1 MRITPTHYLA
11 DFGNNPLAS
20 CIKGEATLKGIRSL
34 LTPYAVA
41 LLTVGSALLLTLL
54 LQPLLKPTIFLLFFA
69 AVAVSAWDS
78 GMKAGLLATALSTLA
93 VSYFFL
99 EPVFSLFIT
108 SIDSVMRLGLFV
120 LVTTI
125 ISLLNSELRT
135 AKQHLQ
141 MSLQKLQVSE
151 AKFRKLVD
159 SNIIGVIV
167 AKMDGAIAEAN
178 DAFLR
183 MVGYSQEDLL
193 AGLRWRD
200 MIAPEYIEA
209 TNSAMPTAG
218 YAYAELKTK
227 GVCQPFENEYIRK
240 DDSRVPI
247 LLGSAL
253 LENNSNDIIFFVLD
267 LSERKQ
273 VELALCKSE
282 ERYRTFLEQS
292 SEGIWCMEL
301 EVPISLECSQE
312 EQIQHFYQYGYLA
325 ECNNAMAQ
333 MYGYSHSK
341 EIIGARLGDF
351 VVPSDPHNISYL
363 RNFISSNYRLI
374 DAESHEIDKQ
384 GNSKYFLN
392 NLVGIVENG
401 LLVRAWGTQR
411 DITESKRAE
420 AALRERE
427 DQLRLITNA
436 VPVQISYVDGEQRYR
451 FNNKGYENW
460 FGLPASEIYGKHI
473 REIVGESVY
482 QSILPYIETVLSGE
496 QVTYETQVPDK
507 DGTNHYVN
515 VTYVPQFSQQGKV
528 EGFVALIT
536 DITLHKLAEAALKQ
550 SEKRLKTLTEKVR
563 VIPWELNATTG
574 NFTYVGPQTVDILGY
589 PLSDWYTD
597 NFWAKHMHP
606 EDQEWAIQYCQE
618 SSLSLDNYEFEYR
631 MLAAD
636 GKVVWLYDIVN
647 VVRDENGPQLLHGFM
662 IDITAR
668 KQAEQERE
676 QLLEREQTAR
686 AQAEAANRMKDEF
699 LATLSHELRTPLNAI
714 LGWTQLLRSRKFD
727 QTTTGRALE
736 TIERNTRSL
745 AQLIEDVLDVS
756 RIIKGTLH
764 LNIDRIKLVALVEA
778 AIDTV
783 YPAAQ
788 AKEISINCKFDPELG
803 VVIGDANRLQQIVW
817 NLLSN
822 AVKFTPKG
830 GRVDVQL
837 ERIES
842 HVQIR
847 VSDTGIGIAAEF
859 LSHVFER
866 FRQEDSSITRSHGGL
881 GLGLAIVRHL
891 VELHGGTVSAES
903 PGIGQGATFI
913 VNLPMKAVYVE
924 TNTAEQLSSV
934 VDNQEANNY
943 LPKLDGLR
951 VLIVD
956 DEADARHLLT
966 MILGQYGAQV
976 MAASSASDALLAL
989 QEYRPHILVSDIGM
1003 PQEDGYTLI
1012 RQVRALPTDQGG
1024 RIPAVA
1030 LTAYA
1035 RAEDRTQA
1043 LLAGF
1048 QLHVPKP
1055 VNPGELAAVVA
1066 NLTGRT

>member
-1 MRITPTHYLA
+1 M
-11 DFGNNPLAS
+11 
-20 CIKGEATLKGIRSL
+20 KGTRSL
-34 LTPYAVA
+34 LAPYAVT
-41 LLTVGSALLLTLL
+41 LLAVGSALQLTLL
-54 LQPLLKPTIFLLFFA
+54 LQPLLKPTIFLLFFP
-69 AVAVSAWDS
+69 AVAVSAWYG
-78 GMKAGLLATALSTLA
+78 GMKAGLLGTALSTL
-93 VSYFFL
+93 VVTFFFL
-99 EPVFSLFIT
+99 EPVFSLFVKNLE
-108 SIDSVMRLGLFV
+108 SIVRLGLFM
-120 LVTTI
+120 LVTI
-125 ISLLNSELRT
+125 LISLLTSELRT

-141 MSLQKLQVSE
+141 ISLQKLQVSE
-151 AKFRKLVD
+151 AKFRRLVD

-167 AKMDGAIAEAN
+167 ANMDGAIAEAN
-178 DAFLR
+178 DAFLA

-200 MIAPEYIEA
+200 MIPPEYIEA
-209 TNSAMPTAG
+209 SNSAI
-218 YAYAELKTK
+218 AELKTK

-240 DDSRVPI
+240 DASRVPI
-247 LLGSAL
+247 LLGCAL
-253 LENNSNDIIFFVLD
+253 LENNPEEVICFVVN

-273 VELALCKSE
+273 VE
-282 ERYRTFLEQS
+282 
-292 SEGIWCMEL
+292 
-301 EVPISLECSQE
+301 
-312 EQIQHFYQYGYLA
+312 
-325 ECNNAMAQ
+325 
-333 MYGYSHSK
+333 
-341 EIIGARLGDF
+341 
-351 VVPSDPHNISYL
+351 
-363 RNFISSNYRLI
+363 
-374 DAESHEIDKQ
+374 
-384 GNSKYFLN
+384 
-392 NLVGIVENG
+392 
-401 LLVRAWGTQR
+401 
-411 DITESKRAE
+411 
-420 AALRERE
+420 AALRQQE

-436 VPVQISYVDGEQRYR
+436 VPVQISYVDNEQCYR
-451 FNNKGYENW
+451 FNNKGYEDW
-460 FGLPASEIYGKHI
+460 YEIPASEIYGKHI

-507 DGTNHYVN
+507 NGTNHYLN
-515 VTYVPQFSQQGKV
+515 VSYVPQFSQQGKV

-550 SEKRLKTLTEKVR
+550 SDKRLRILTEKVR
-563 VIPWELNATTG
+563 VIPWEVNATTG

-597 NFWAKHMHP
+597 NFWEKYMHS
-606 EDQEWAIQYCQE
+606 EDRKWAIQYCQE
-618 SSLSLDNYEFEYR
+618 SSLSLNNYEFEYR

-636 GKVVWLYDIVN
+636 GRVVWLYDIVN

-662 IDITAR
+662 IDITDR

-676 QLLEREQTAR
+676 QLLKREQTAR
-686 AQAEAANRMKDEF
+686 ADAEAANRMKDEF
-699 LATLSHELRTPLNAI
+699 LATLSHELRTPLNAV
-714 LGWTQLLRSRKFD
+714 LGWAQLLRNRKFD
-727 QTTTGRALE
+727 ETTTARALE
-736 TIERNTRSL
+736 TIERNTKSL

-756 RIIKGTLH
+756 RIIRGTLH
-764 LNIDRIKLVALVEA
+764 LNIHRVKLVPLVEA

-788 AKEISINCKFDPELG
+788 AKEISINCKFDPEVG
-803 VVIGDANRLQQIVW
+803 VVVGDGNRLQQVVW

-830 GRVDVQL
+830 GRIDVQL

-842 HVQIR
+842 SVQIR
-847 VSDTGIGIAAEF
+847 VSDTGVGIAAEF
-859 LSHVFER
+859 LCHVFER
-866 FRQEDSSITRSHGGL
+866 FYQQDSSITRSHGGL

-913 VNLPMKAVYVE
+913 VNLPMKAVYVDA
-924 TNTAEQLSSV
+924 NTAEQLSPV
-934 VDNQEANNY
+934 GDTQDTNNY
-943 LPKLDGLR
+943 LPKLDDLR

-966 MILGQYGAQV
+966 TILGQYGAQV
-976 MAASSASDALLAL
+976 MAAPSASDALLAL
-989 QEYRPHILVSDIGM
+989 QEFRPHILVSDIGM

-1012 RQVRALPTDQGG
+1012 RQIRALPADQGG

-1055 VNPGELAAVVA
+1055 VNPGELAAVIA

>member
-1 MRITPTHYLA
+1 MSTMVTECLVRKYLNYAEVQVTLTHYQA

-20 CIKGEATLKGIRSL
+20 CIKGEATLKGTRSL
-34 LTPYAVA
+34 LAPYAVT
-41 LLTVGSALLLTLL
+41 LLAVGSALQLTLL
-54 LQPLLKPTIFLLFFA
+54 LQPLLKPTIFLLFFP
-69 AVAVSAWDS
+69 AVAVSAWYG
-78 GMKAGLLATALSTLA
+78 GMKAGLLGTALSTL
-93 VSYFFL
+93 VVTFFFL
-99 EPVFSLFIT
+99 EPVFSLFVKNLE
-108 SIDSVMRLGLFV
+108 SIVRLGLFM
-120 LVTTI
+120 LVTI
-125 ISLLNSELRT
+125 LISLLTSELRT

-141 MSLQKLQVSE
+141 ISLQKLQVSE
-151 AKFRKLVD
+151 AKFRRLVD

-167 AKMDGAIAEAN
+167 ANMDGAIAEAN
-178 DAFLR
+178 DAFLA

-200 MIAPEYIEA
+200 MIPPEYIEA
-209 TNSAMPTAG
+209 SNSAI
-218 YAYAELKTK
+218 AELKTK

-240 DDSRVPI
+240 DASRVPI
-247 LLGSAL
+247 LLGCAL
-253 LENNSNDIIFFVLD
+253 LENNPEEVICFVVN

-273 VELALCKSE
+273 VE
-282 ERYRTFLEQS
+282 
-292 SEGIWCMEL
+292 
-301 EVPISLECSQE
+301 
-312 EQIQHFYQYGYLA
+312 
-325 ECNNAMAQ
+325 
-333 MYGYSHSK
+333 
-341 EIIGARLGDF
+341 
-351 VVPSDPHNISYL
+351 
-363 RNFISSNYRLI
+363 
-374 DAESHEIDKQ
+374 
-384 GNSKYFLN
+384 
-392 NLVGIVENG
+392 
-401 LLVRAWGTQR
+401 
-411 DITESKRAE
+411 
-420 AALRERE
+420 AALRQQE

-436 VPVQISYVDGEQRYR
+436 VPVQISYVDNEQCYR
-451 FNNKGYENW
+451 FNNKGYEDW
-460 FGLPASEIYGKHI
+460 YEIPASEIYGKHI

-507 DGTNHYVN
+507 NGTNHYLN
-515 VTYVPQFSQQGKV
+515 VSYVPQFSQQGKV

-550 SEKRLKTLTEKVR
+550 SDKRLRILTEKVR
-563 VIPWELNATTG
+563 VIPWEVNATTG

-597 NFWAKHMHP
+597 NFWEKYMHS
-606 EDQEWAIQYCQE
+606 EDRKWAIQYCQE
-618 SSLSLDNYEFEYR
+618 SSLSLNNYEFEYR

-636 GKVVWLYDIVN
+636 GRVVWLYDIVN

-662 IDITAR
+662 IDITDR

-676 QLLEREQTAR
+676 QLLKREQTAR
-686 AQAEAANRMKDEF
+686 ADAEAANRMKDEF
-699 LATLSHELRTPLNAI
+699 LATLSHELRTPLNAV
-714 LGWTQLLRSRKFD
+714 LGWAQLLRNRKFD
-727 QTTTGRALE
+727 ETTTARALE
-736 TIERNTRSL
+736 TIERNTKSL

-756 RIIKGTLH
+756 RIIRGTLH
-764 LNIDRIKLVALVEA
+764 LNIHRVKLVPLVEA

-788 AKEISINCKFDPELG
+788 AKEISINCKFDPEVG
-803 VVIGDANRLQQIVW
+803 VVVGDGNRLQQVVW

-830 GRVDVQL
+830 GRIDVQL

-842 HVQIR
+842 SVQIR
-847 VSDTGIGIAAEF
+847 VSDTGVGIAAEF
-859 LSHVFER
+859 LCHVFER
-866 FRQEDSSITRSHGGL
+866 FYQQDSSITRSHGGL

-913 VNLPMKAVYVE
+913 VNLPMKAVYVDA
-924 TNTAEQLSSV
+924 NTAEQLSPV
-934 VDNQEANNY
+934 GDTQDTNNY
-943 LPKLDGLR
+943 LPKLDDLR

-966 MILGQYGAQV
+966 TILGQYGAQV
-976 MAASSASDALLAL
+976 MAAPSASDALLAL
-989 QEYRPHILVSDIGM
+989 QEFRPHILVSDIGM

-1012 RQVRALPTDQGG
+1012 RQIRALPADQGG

-1055 VNPGELAAVVA
+1055 VNPGELAAVIA

>member
-1 MRITPTHYLA
+1 M
-11 DFGNNPLAS
+11 
-20 CIKGEATLKGIRSL
+20 KGIRSL
-34 LTPYAVA
+34 LIPYAVA
-41 LLTVGSALLLTLL
+41 LLAVGSALLLTLL

-69 AVAVSAWDS
+69 AVAVSAWYA
-78 GMKAGLLATALSTLA
+78 GMEAGLLTTALSALA

-99 EPVFSLFIT
+99 EPVFSPFVDNLD
-108 SIDSVMRLGLFV
+108 SIVQLGRFM
-120 LVTTI
+120 LVTTLI
-125 ISLLNSELRT
+125 TLLNSELRT

-151 AKFRKLVD
+151 ARLRRLVD

-167 AKMDGAIAEAN
+167 ANMDGAIAEAN

-193 AGLRWRD
+193 AGRVRWRD
-200 MIAPEYIEA
+200 MIPPEYIEA
-209 TNSAMPTAG
+209 NNSAI
-218 YAYAELKTK
+218 AELTTK

-247 LLGSAL
+247 LLGCAL
-253 LENNSNDIIFFVLD
+253 LENNPEDVICFVLD

-273 VELALCKSE
+273 VELALGKSE

-292 SEGIWCMEL
+292 SEGIWCIEL
-301 EVPISLECSQE
+301 EVPISLDCPED
-312 EQIQHFYQYGYLA
+312 EQIQHFYQYVYLA
-325 ECNNAMAQ
+325 ECNNVMAQ
-333 MYGYSHSK
+333 MYGFSRAE
-341 EIIGARLGDF
+341 EIISARLGDLL
-351 VVPSDPHNISYL
+351 VPSDPHNIAYL
-363 RNFISSNYRLI
+363 RSFIRSNYRLI

-401 LLVRAWGTQR
+401 FLVRAWGTQR
-411 DITESKRAE
+411 DITERKRSE
-420 AALRERE
+420 AALRQRE

-451 FNNKGYENW
+451 FNNKGYEDW
-460 FGLPASEIYGKHI
+460 FGIPTSEIYGKHI

-482 QSILPYIETVLSGE
+482 QSILPYVEKVLSGE
-496 QVTYETQVPDK
+496 QVTYETQLPDK
-507 DGTNHYVN
+507 DGINHYVN

-550 SEKRLKTLTEKVR
+550 SEKRLKTLTEKAR
-563 VIPWELNATTG
+563 VIPWEVNARTG
-574 NFTYVGPQTVDILGY
+574 NFTYVGPQTVEILGY

-597 NFWAKHMHP
+597 NFWAKCIHP
-606 EDQEWAIQYCQE
+606 EDREWAIQYYQE
-618 SSLSLDNYEFEYR
+618 SSLSLNNYELEYR
-631 MLAAD
+631 VLAAD
-636 GKVVWLYDIVN
+636 GRVVWLYDIVN
-647 VVRDENGPQLLHGFM
+647 VVRDEDGAQLLHGFM
-662 IDITAR
+662 IDITDR

-676 QLLEREQTAR
+676 QLLEREQAAR
-686 AQAEAANRMKDEF
+686 ADAEAANRMKDEF

-714 LGWTQLLRSRKFD
+714 LGWTQLLRNRKFD
-727 QTTTGRALE
+727 ETTTARALE

-756 RIIKGTLH
+756 RIIRGTLH
-764 LNIDRIKLVALVEA
+764 LSIHRVKLVPLVEA

-788 AKEISINCKFDPELG
+788 AKEISIKCKFDPEVG
-803 VVIGDANRLQQIVW
+803 VVVGDANRLQQIVW

-830 GRVDVQL
+830 GRVDVEL

-842 HVQIR
+842 CVQIR
-847 VSDTGIGIAAEF
+847 VSDTGVGIAAEF
-859 LSHVFER
+859 LAHVFER
-866 FRQEDSSITRSHGGL
+866 FRQEDSSSTRSHGGL

-903 PGIGQGATFI
+903 SGIGQGATFI

-934 VDNQEANNY
+934 GDTQETNYY

-951 VLIVD
+951 VLVVD

-966 MILGQYGAQV
+966 TILGQYGAQV
-976 MAASSASDALLAL
+976 MAAPSASDALLAL
-989 QEYRPHILVSDIGM
+989 QQFHPHILVSDIGM

>member
-1 MRITPTHYLA
+1 M
-11 DFGNNPLAS
+11 
-20 CIKGEATLKGIRSL
+20 KGTRSL
-34 LTPYAVA
+34 LAPYVVT

-54 LQPLLKPTIFLLFFA
+54 LQPLLKSTIFLLFFA
-69 AVAVSAWDS
+69 AVAVSAWYG
-78 GMKAGLLATALSTLA
+78 GMEAGLLATALSTLA

-99 EPVFSLFIT
+99 EPVFSLFGASLD
-108 SIDSVMRLGLFV
+108 SIVRLGLFV
-120 LVTTI
+120 LVTI
-125 ISLLNSELRT
+125 LINLLNSELRT

-151 AKFRKLVD
+151 ARFRRLVE

-167 AKMDGAIAEAN
+167 ANMDGAIAEAN

-183 MVGYSQEDLL
+183 MVGYSPEDLL
-193 AGLRWRD
+193 AGQVRWRD

-209 TNSAMPTAG
+209 SNSAI
-218 YAYAELKTK
+218 AELKTK

-253 LENNSNDIIFFVLD
+253 LENNPNDIISFVLD

-301 EVPISLECSQE
+301 EIPISPDCPED
-312 EQIQHFYQYGYLA
+312 EQIQHFYEYGYLA
-325 ECNNAMAQ
+325 ECNNVIAQ
-333 MYGYSHSK
+333 MYGYSRAE
-341 EIIGARLGDF
+341 EIISARLGDF
-351 VVPSDPHNISYL
+351 LVSLNSHNIAYL
-363 RNFISSNYRLI
+363 RNFIRSNYRLI
-374 DAESHEIDKQ
+374 DAECHEIDKQ

-392 NLVGIVENG
+392 NLVGVVENG

-411 DITESKRAE
+411 DITE
-420 AALRERE
+420 
-427 DQLRLITNA
+427 
-436 VPVQISYVDGEQRYR
+436 
-451 FNNKGYENW
+451 
-460 FGLPASEIYGKHI
+460 
-473 REIVGESVY
+473 
-482 QSILPYIETVLSGE
+482 
-496 QVTYETQVPDK
+496 
-507 DGTNHYVN
+507 
-515 VTYVPQFSQQGKV
+515 
-528 EGFVALIT
+528 
-536 DITLHKLAEAALKQ
+536 
-550 SEKRLKTLTEKVR
+550 
-563 VIPWELNATTG
+563 
-574 NFTYVGPQTVDILGY
+574 
-589 PLSDWYTD
+589 
-597 NFWAKHMHP
+597 
-606 EDQEWAIQYCQE
+606 
-618 SSLSLDNYEFEYR
+618 
-631 MLAAD
+631 
-636 GKVVWLYDIVN
+636 
-647 VVRDENGPQLLHGFM
+647 
-662 IDITAR
+662 R

-676 QLLEREQTAR
+676 QLLEREQAAR
-686 AQAEAANRMKDEF
+686 ADAEAANRMKDEF

-714 LGWTQLLRSRKFD
+714 LGWTQLLRNRKFD
-727 QTTTGRALE
+727 ETTTGQALE

-756 RIIKGTLH
+756 RIIRGTLH
-764 LNIDRIKLVALVEA
+764 LNTHQVKLAPVVEA

-783 YPAAQ
+783 RPAAE
-788 AKEISINCKFDPELG
+788 AKEISIECKFDPELG
-803 VVIGDANRLQQIVW
+803 VVVGDTNRLQQVVW

-822 AVKFTPKG
+822 AVKFTSKG

-842 HVQIR
+842 YVQIR
-847 VSDTGIGIAAEF
+847 VSDTGAGIAAEF
-859 LSHVFER
+859 LPHVFER
-866 FRQEDSSITRSHGGL
+866 FRQADSSRTRSHGGL

-903 PGIGQGATFI
+903 LGIGQGATFI

-924 TNTAEQLSSV
+924 ANTAEALSSYM
-934 VDNQEANNY
+934 DAQQTNNY
-943 LPKLDGLR
+943 LPRLDDLR

-966 MILGQYGAQV
+966 TILGQYGAQV
-976 MAASSASDALLAL
+976 IAAASAYEALLAL
-989 QEYRPHILVSDIGM
+989 QQFHPHILVSDIGM

-1012 RQVRALPTDQGG
+1012 RQVRALPKDQGG

-1055 VNPGELAAVVA
+1055 VNAGELAAVIA

>member
-1 MRITPTHYLA
+1 M
-11 DFGNNPLAS
+11 
-20 CIKGEATLKGIRSL
+20 KGTRSL
-34 LTPYAVA
+34 LAPYAVA
-41 LLTVGSALLLTLL
+41 LLAVGSALLLTLL

-69 AVAVSAWDS
+69 TVAVSAWYG
-78 GMKAGLLATALSTLA
+78 GMEAGLLATALSTLS

-99 EPVFSLFIT
+99 EPVFSL
-108 SIDSVMRLGLFV
+108 SVASLDNIRRLSLFV
-120 LVTTI
+120 LVTTF

-141 MSLQKLQVSE
+141 MSLQKLKVSE
-151 AKFRKLVD
+151 AKFRRLVE

-167 AKMDGAIAEAN
+167 ANMDGAIAEAN

-183 MVGYSQEDLL
+183 MVGYSQEDLV
-193 AGLRWRD
+193 AGRVRWRD
-200 MIAPEYIEA
+200 MIPPKYIEA
-209 TNSAMPTAG
+209 NNSAI
-218 YAYAELKTK
+218 AELKAK

-240 DDSRVPI
+240 DNTRVPI

-253 LENNSNDIIFFVLD
+253 LENNPNDIISFVLD

-273 VELALCKSE
+273 VELALCQSE
-282 ERYRTFLEQS
+282 ERYRAFLEQS
-292 SEGIWCMEL
+292 SEGIWCIEL
-301 EVPISLECSQE
+301 EVPISADCPED
-312 EQIQHFYQYGYLA
+312 EQIQHFYQYVYLA
-325 ECNNAMAQ
+325 ECNNVMAQ
-333 MYGYSHSK
+333 MYGCSRAE
-341 EIIGARLGDF
+341 EIINARLGDF
-351 VVPSDPHNISYL
+351 LIPSDPHNIAYL
-363 RNFISSNYRLI
+363 RNFIRSNYRLI

-411 DITESKRAE
+411 DITERKRAE
-420 AALRERE
+420 TALCQRE
-427 DQLRLITNA
+427 DELRLITNA
-436 VPVQISYVDGEQRYR
+436 VPVQISYVDTQQRYR
-451 FNNKGYENW
+451 FNNKKYEDW
-460 FGLPASEIYGKHI
+460 FGLAASEIYGKHI
-473 REIVGESVY
+473 REILGESVY
-482 QSILPYIETVLSGE
+482 QSILPYVEAVLSGKE
-496 QVTYETQVPDK
+496 VTYETQLLHK
-507 DGTNHYVN
+507 DGTHHYVN
-515 VTYVPQFSQQGKV
+515 VSYVPQFSEQGKV
-528 EGFVALIT
+528 KGFVALIT

-563 VIPWELNATTG
+563 IIPWEVNATTG
-574 NFTYVGPQTVDILGY
+574 NFTYIGPQTVEILGY
-589 PLSDWYTD
+589 PLSDWYID
-597 NFWAKHMHP
+597 DFWQKHMHP
-606 EDQEWAIQYCQE
+606 EDREWAIQYCQE
-618 SSLSLDNYEFEYR
+618 SSLSLNNYEFEYR

-636 GKVVWLYDIVN
+636 GRVVWLYDIVN

-662 IDITAR
+662 LDITDR

-676 QLLEREQTAR
+676 QLLEREKAAR
-686 AQAEAANRMKDEF
+686 ADAESANRMKDEF

-714 LGWTQLLRSRKFD
+714 LGWTQLLRNRKFD
-727 QTTTGRALE
+727 EATTARALE

-745 AQLIEDVLDVS
+745 TQLIEDVLDVS
-756 RIIKGTLH
+756 RIIRGTLH
-764 LNIDRIKLVALVEA
+764 LSIHRIKLVPLVEA

-783 YPAAQ
+783 RPAAE
-788 AKEISINCKFDPELG
+788 AKEINIKCRFDPEVG
-803 VVIGDANRLQQIVW
+803 VVVGDTNRLQQVVW

-842 HVQIR
+842 SVQIR
-847 VSDTGIGIAAEF
+847 VSDTGAGIAAEF
-859 LSHVFER
+859 LPHVFER
-866 FRQEDSSITRSHGGL
+866 FRQADSSSTRSHGGL

-891 VELHGGTVSAES
+891 VELHGGTVSVES
-903 PGIGQGATFI
+903 LGVGQGATFI

-924 TNTAEQLSSV
+924 ANTAEQPSSL
-934 VDNQEANNY
+934 VDVPEANNY
-943 LPKLDGLR
+943 LPRLDDLR

-966 MILGQYGAQV
+966 TILGQYGAQV
-976 MAASSASDALLAL
+976 IAAASACEALLAL
-989 QEYRPHILVSDIGM
+989 QQFRPHILVSDIGM
-1003 PQEDGYTLI
+1003 PQQDGYALI

-1055 VNPGELAAVVA
+1055 VNPSELAVVVA

>member
-1 MRITPTHYLA
+1 M
-11 DFGNNPLAS
+11 
-20 CIKGEATLKGIRSL
+20 KGIRSL

-41 LLTVGSALLLTLL
+41 LLAVGSALLLTLL

-69 AVAVSAWDS
+69 AVAVSSWYA
-78 GMKAGLLATALSTLA
+78 GMEAGLLTTALSTLA

-99 EPVFSLFIT
+99 EPVFSPFVDNLD
-108 SIDSVMRLGLFV
+108 SIVQLGRFM
-120 LVTTI
+120 LVTALMT
-125 ISLLNSELRT
+125 LLNSELRT

-151 AKFRKLVD
+151 ARLRRLVD

-167 AKMDGAIAEAN
+167 ANMDGAIAEAN

-193 AGLRWRD
+193 AGRVRWRD
-200 MIAPEYIEA
+200 MIPPEYIEA
-209 TNSAMPTAG
+209 NNSAI
-218 YAYAELKTK
+218 AELTTK

-247 LLGSAL
+247 LLGCAL
-253 LENNSNDIIFFVLD
+253 LENNPEDVICFVLD
-267 LSERKQ
+267 ISERKQ
-273 VELALCKSE
+273 VELALGKSE
-282 ERYRTFLEQS
+282 ERYRAFLEQS
-292 SEGIWCMEL
+292 SEGIWCIEL
-301 EVPISLECSQE
+301 EVPISLDCPED
-312 EQIQHFYQYGYLA
+312 EQIQHFYQYVYLA
-325 ECNNAMAQ
+325 ECNNVMAQ
-333 MYGYSHSK
+333 MYGFSRAE
-341 EIIGARLGDF
+341 EIISTRLGDLLI
-351 VVPSDPHNISYL
+351 PSDPDNTAYL
-363 RNFISSNYRLI
+363 RRFIRSNYRLI

-401 LLVRAWGTQR
+401 FLVRAWGTQR
-411 DITESKRAE
+411 DITERKRAE
-420 AALRERE
+420 AVLRQRE

-451 FNNKGYENW
+451 FNNKGYEDW
-460 FGLPASEIYGKHI
+460 FGIPTSEINGKHI

-482 QSILPYIETVLSGE
+482 QSILPYVEKVLSGE
-496 QVTYETQVPDK
+496 QVTYETQLPDK

-515 VTYVPQFSQQGKV
+515 VTYVPQFNQQGKV

-536 DITLHKLAEAALKQ
+536 DITFHKLAEAALKQ

-563 VIPWELNATTG
+563 MIPWEVNATTG
-574 NFTYVGPQTVDILGY
+574 NFTYVGPQTVEILGY
-589 PLSDWYTD
+589 PLSDWYTV
-597 NFWAKHMHP
+597 NFWAKCIHP
-606 EDQEWAIQYCQE
+606 EDREWVIQYYQE
-618 SSLSLDNYEFEYR
+618 SSLSLNNYELEYR
-631 MLAAD
+631 VLAAD
-636 GKVVWLYDIVN
+636 GRVVWLYDIVN
-647 VVRDENGPQLLHGFM
+647 VVRDEDGAQLLHGFM
-662 IDITAR
+662 IDITDR

-676 QLLEREQTAR
+676 QLLEREQAAR
-686 AQAEAANRMKDEF
+686 ADAEAANRMKDEF

-714 LGWTQLLRSRKFD
+714 LGWTQLLRNRKFD
-727 QTTTGRALE
+727 ETTTARALE

-756 RIIKGTLH
+756 RIIRGTLH
-764 LNIDRIKLVALVEA
+764 LSIHRVKLVPLVEA

-788 AKEISINCKFDPELG
+788 AKEISINCKFDPEVG
-803 VVIGDANRLQQIVW
+803 VVVGDANRLQQIVW

-830 GRVDVQL
+830 GRVDVEL

-842 HVQIR
+842 CVQIR
-847 VSDTGIGIAAEF
+847 VSDTGVGIAAEF
-859 LSHVFER
+859 LAHVFER

-924 TNTAEQLSSV
+924 TNTADQLSSV
-934 VDNQEANNY
+934 GDTQEANYY

-951 VLIVD
+951 VLVVD

-966 MILGQYGAQV
+966 TILGQYGAQV
-976 MAASSASDALLAL
+976 MAAPSASDALLAL
-989 QEYRPHILVSDIGM
+989 QQFHPHILVSDIGM

-1055 VNPGELAAVVA
+1055 VNPGELAAVIA

>member
-1 MRITPTHYLA
+1 
-11 DFGNNPLAS
+11 
-20 CIKGEATLKGIRSL
+20 
-34 LTPYAVA
+34 
-41 LLTVGSALLLTLL
+41 
-54 LQPLLKPTIFLLFFA
+54 
-69 AVAVSAWDS
+69 
-78 GMKAGLLATALSTLA
+78 
-93 VSYFFL
+93 
-99 EPVFSLFIT
+99 
-108 SIDSVMRLGLFV
+108 
-120 LVTTI
+120 
-125 ISLLNSELRT
+125 
-135 AKQHLQ
+135 
-141 MSLQKLQVSE
+141 
-151 AKFRKLVD
+151 
-159 SNIIGVIV
+159 
-167 AKMDGAIAEAN
+167 
-178 DAFLR
+178 
-183 MVGYSQEDLL
+183 MVGYSPEDLQ
-193 AGLRWRD
+193 AGQLRWRG

-209 TNSAMPTAG
+209 SNSAI
-218 YAYAELKTK
+218 AELKTK

-253 LENNSNDIIFFVLD
+253 LENNPNDIISFVLD

-301 EVPISLECSQE
+301 EVPISPDCPED
-312 EQIQHFYQYGYLA
+312 EQIQHFYEYGYLA
-325 ECNNAMAQ
+325 ECNNVIAQ
-333 MYGYSHSK
+333 MYGYSRAE
-341 EIIGARLGDF
+341 EIISARLGDF
-351 VVPSDPHNISYL
+351 LVSSDSHNIAYL
-363 RNFISSNYRLI
+363 RYFIHSNYQLI
-374 DAESHEIDKQ
+374 DAECHKIDKQ

-392 NLVGIVENG
+392 NLVGIVQNG
-401 LLVRAWGTQR
+401 LLVRVWGTQR
-411 DITESKRAE
+411 DITERKGVE
-420 AALRERE
+420 AALHQRE

-436 VPVQISYVDGEQRYR
+436 VPVQIFYVDGEQRYR
-451 FNNKGYENW
+451 FNNKGYEDW

-473 REIVGESVY
+473 REILGESVY
-482 QSILPYIETVLSGE
+482 QSILPYVEAVFSGE
-496 QVTYETQVPDK
+496 QVTYETQLPDK

-515 VTYVPQFSQQGKV
+515 VTYVPQFSQQEKV
-528 EGFVALIT
+528 EGFVGLIT
-536 DITLHKLAEAALKQ
+536 DITLHKLAESALKQ
-550 SEKRLKTLTEKVR
+550 SEKRLRTLTEKVR
-563 VIPWELNATTG
+563 MIPWEVNATTG
-574 NFTYVGPQTVDILGY
+574 NFTYVGPQTVEILGY
-589 PLSDWYTD
+589 SLSDWYTD

-606 EDQEWAIQYCQE
+606 EDQEWAMQYCQE
-618 SSLSLDNYEFEYR
+618 SSLSLNNYEFEYR

-636 GKVVWLYDIVN
+636 GRVVWLYDIVN

-662 IDITAR
+662 IDITDR

-676 QLLEREQTAR
+676 QLLEREQAAR
-686 AQAEAANRMKDEF
+686 ADAEAANRMKDEF

-714 LGWTQLLRSRKFD
+714 LGWTQLLRNRKFD
-727 QTTTGRALE
+727 ETTTGQALE

-756 RIIKGTLH
+756 RIIRGTLH
-764 LNIDRIKLVALVEA
+764 LNRHQVKLVPVVEA

-783 YPAAQ
+783 RPAAE
-788 AKEISINCKFDPELG
+788 AKEISIEFKFDPELG
-803 VVIGDANRLQQIVW
+803 VVVGDTNRLQQVVW

-822 AVKFTPKG
+822 AVKFTSKG

-842 HVQIR
+842 YVQIR
-847 VSDTGIGIAAEF
+847 VSDTGAGIAAEF
-859 LSHVFER
+859 LPHVFER
-866 FRQEDSSITRSHGGL
+866 FRQADSSSTRSHGGL

-891 VELHGGTVSAES
+891 VELHGGSVSAES
-903 PGIGQGATFI
+903 LGIGQGATFI

-924 TNTAEQLSSV
+924 ANTTEALSSYM
-934 VDNQEANNY
+934 DAQQTNNY
-943 LPKLDGLR
+943 LPRLDDLR

-966 MILGQYGAQV
+966 TILGEYGAQV
-976 MAASSASDALLAL
+976 IAAASAYEALLAV
-989 QEYRPHILVSDIGM
+989 QQFHPHILVSDIGM

-1012 RQVRALPTDQGG
+1012 RQVRALPKDQGG

-1055 VNPGELAAVVA
+1055 VNAGELAAVIA

>member
-1 MRITPTHYLA
+1 M
-11 DFGNNPLAS
+11 
-20 CIKGEATLKGIRSL
+20 KGIRSL

-69 AVAVSAWDS
+69 AVAVSAWDG
-78 GMKAGLLATALSTLA
+78 GMKAGLLATVLSTLA

-99 EPVFSLFIT
+99 EPVFSLLIT
-108 SIDSVMRLGLFV
+108 SIDSVLRLGLFV
-120 LVTTI
+120 LVTTV

-151 AKFRKLVD
+151 ARFRKLVD

-183 MVGYSQEDLL
+183 LVGYSQEDLL
-193 AGLRWRD
+193 AGLRWGD
-200 MIAPEYIEA
+200 MIPPEYIEA

-227 GVCQPFENEYIRK
+227 GVCQPFENEYIRQ
-240 DDSRVPI
+240 DNSRVPV

-253 LENNSNDIIFFVLD
+253 LENNSNDILFFVLD

-282 ERYRTFLEQS
+282 ERYRAFLEQS

-301 EVPISLECSQE
+301 EVPISPECSQE

-392 NLVGIVENG
+392 NLVGIVEND

-411 DITESKRAE
+411 DITEGKRAE

-451 FNNKGYENW
+451 FNNKRYEDW
-460 FGLPASEIYGKHI
+460 FGLPTSEISGKHI
-473 REIVGESVY
+473 REILGESVY
-482 QSILPYIETVLSGE
+482 QSILPYVETVLSGE
-496 QVTYETQVPDK
+496 QVTYETQLPDK

-515 VTYVPQFSQQGKV
+515 VTYVPQFNQQGKV

-563 VIPWELNATTG
+563 VIPWEVNATTG
-574 NFTYVGPQTVDILGY
+574 NFTYVGPQTVEILGY
-589 PLSDWYTD
+589 PLSDWYSE

-636 GKVVWLYDIVN
+636 GRVVWLYDIVN

-764 LNIDRIKLVALVEA
+764 LNIHRVKLVPLVEA

-803 VVIGDANRLQQIVW
+803 IVVGDANRLQQIVW

-847 VSDTGIGIAAEF
+847 VSDTGIGIPAEF

-924 TNTAEQLSSV
+924 TNTAEHLSSV

-1012 RQVRALPTDQGG
+1012 RQVRALPTEQGG

-1055 VNPGELAAVVA
+1055 VNPAELAAVVA

>member
-1 MRITPTHYLA
+1 M
-11 DFGNNPLAS
+11 
-20 CIKGEATLKGIRSL
+20 KGICSL
-34 LTPYAVA
+34 LAPYAVT
-41 LLTVGSALLLTLL
+41 LLAVGSALQLTLL
-54 LQPLLKPTIFLLFFA
+54 LQPLLKPTIFLLFFP
-69 AVAVSAWDS
+69 AVAVSAWYG
-78 GMKAGLLATALSTLA
+78 GMKAGLLGTALSTL
-93 VSYFFL
+93 VVTFFFL
-99 EPVFSLFIT
+99 EPVFLLFVKNLE
-108 SIDSVMRLGLFV
+108 SIVRLGLFM
-120 LVTTI
+120 LVTI
-125 ISLLNSELRT
+125 LISLLTSELRT

-141 MSLQKLQVSE
+141 ISLQKLQVSE
-151 AKFRKLVD
+151 AKFRRLVD

-167 AKMDGAIAEAN
+167 ANMDGAIAEAN
-178 DAFLR
+178 DAFLA

-200 MIAPEYIEA
+200 MIPPEYIEA
-209 TNSAMPTAG
+209 NNSAI
-218 YAYAELKTK
+218 AELKTK

-240 DDSRVPI
+240 DASRVPI
-247 LLGSAL
+247 LLGCAL
-253 LENNSNDIIFFVLD
+253 LENNPEEVICFVVN

-273 VELALCKSE
+273 VE
-282 ERYRTFLEQS
+282 
-292 SEGIWCMEL
+292 
-301 EVPISLECSQE
+301 
-312 EQIQHFYQYGYLA
+312 
-325 ECNNAMAQ
+325 
-333 MYGYSHSK
+333 
-341 EIIGARLGDF
+341 
-351 VVPSDPHNISYL
+351 
-363 RNFISSNYRLI
+363 
-374 DAESHEIDKQ
+374 
-384 GNSKYFLN
+384 
-392 NLVGIVENG
+392 
-401 LLVRAWGTQR
+401 
-411 DITESKRAE
+411 
-420 AALRERE
+420 AALRQQE

-436 VPVQISYVDGEQRYR
+436 VPVQISYVDNEQCYR
-451 FNNKGYENW
+451 FNNKGYEDW
-460 FGLPASEIYGKHI
+460 YEIPASEIYGKHI

-507 DGTNHYVN
+507 NGTNHYLN
-515 VTYVPQFSQQGKV
+515 VSYVPQFSQQGKV

-550 SEKRLKTLTEKVR
+550 SDKRLRTLTEKVR
-563 VIPWELNATTG
+563 VIPWEVNATTG

-597 NFWAKHMHP
+597 NFWEKYMHS
-606 EDQEWAIQYCQE
+606 EDRKWAIQYCQE
-618 SSLSLDNYEFEYR
+618 SSLSLNNYEFEYR

-636 GKVVWLYDIVN
+636 GRVVWLYDIVN

-662 IDITAR
+662 IDITDR

-676 QLLEREQTAR
+676 QLLKREQTAR
-686 AQAEAANRMKDEF
+686 ADAEAANRMKDEF
-699 LATLSHELRTPLNAI
+699 LATLSHELRTPLNAV
-714 LGWTQLLRSRKFD
+714 LGWAQLLRNRKFD
-727 QTTTGRALE
+727 ETTTARALE
-736 TIERNTRSL
+736 TIERNTKSL

-756 RIIKGTLH
+756 RIIRGTLH
-764 LNIDRIKLVALVEA
+764 LNIHRVKLVPLVEA

-788 AKEISINCKFDPELG
+788 AKEISINCKFDPEVG
-803 VVIGDANRLQQIVW
+803 VVVGDGNRLQQVVW

-830 GRVDVQL
+830 GRIDVQL

-842 HVQIR
+842 SVQIR
-847 VSDTGIGIAAEF
+847 VSDTGVGIAAEF
-859 LSHVFER
+859 LCHVFER
-866 FRQEDSSITRSHGGL
+866 FYQQDSSITRSHGGL

-913 VNLPMKAVYVE
+913 VNLPMKAVYVDA
-924 TNTAEQLSSV
+924 NTAEQLSPV
-934 VDNQEANNY
+934 GDTQDTNNY
-943 LPKLDGLR
+943 LPKLDDLR

-966 MILGQYGAQV
+966 TILGQYGAQV
-976 MAASSASDALLAL
+976 MAAPSASDALLAL
-989 QEYRPHILVSDIGM
+989 QEFRPHILVSDIGM

-1012 RQVRALPTDQGG
+1012 RQIRALPADQGG

-1055 VNPGELAAVVA
+1055 VNPGELAAVIA

>member
-1 MRITPTHYLA
+1 
-11 DFGNNPLAS
+11 
-20 CIKGEATLKGIRSL
+20 LKGIRSL
-34 LTPYAVA
+34 PTPYVVA

-69 AVAVSAWDS
+69 AVAVSAWFS
-78 GMKAGLLATALSTLA
+78 GMKTGLLATALSTLA

-99 EPVFSLFIT
+99 EPVFSLFVASED
-108 SIDSVMRLGLFV
+108 SILRLGLFV
-120 LVTTI
+120 LVTI
-125 ISLLNSELRT
+125 LISLLNSELRT
-135 AKQHLQ
+135 AIQHLQ

-167 AKMDGAIAEAN
+167 GKIDGAIAEAN
-178 DAFLR
+178 DAFLT

-193 AGLRWRD
+193 AGRIRWRD
-200 MIAPEYIEA
+200 MIPPEYIEA
-209 TNSAMPTAG
+209 NNSAMPTAG
-218 YAYAELKTK
+218 YAYAELKTN
-227 GVCQPFENEYIRK
+227 GVCQAFETEYIRK
-240 DDSRVPI
+240 DNSRVPI
-247 LLGSAL
+247 LLASAL
-253 LENNSNDIIFFVLD
+253 LENNPDDIISFVLN
-267 LSERKQ
+267 LSNSKQ
-273 VELALCKSE
+273 VEVALCKSE

-301 EVPISLECSQE
+301 EVPISPECPEE

-325 ECNNAMAQ
+325 ECNHVMAQ
-333 MYGYSHSK
+333 MYGYSYPQ
-341 EIIGARLGDF
+341 EIIGARLTDF
-351 VVPSDPHNISYL
+351 FVPSSPHNIAYL
-363 RNFISSNYRLI
+363 RNFIRSNYRLI

-384 GNSKYFLN
+384 GNYKYFLN

-401 LLVRAWGTQR
+401 FLVRAWGTQR
-411 DITESKRAE
+411 DITEHKLAE
-420 AALRERE
+420 VALRQRE

-436 VPVQISYVDGEQRYR
+436 VPVQISYVDAEQRYR
-451 FNNKGYENW
+451 FNNKGYEDW
-460 FGLPASEIYGKHI
+460 FGIPTSEIYGKHI
-473 REIVGESVY
+473 REMVGESVY
-482 QSILPYIETVLSGE
+482 QSILPYVETVLSGE
-496 QVTYETQVPDK
+496 QVTYETQLPDK

-550 SEKRLKTLTEKVR
+550 SEKRLKTLTEKAR
-563 VIPWELNATTG
+563 VIPWEVNATTG
-574 NFTYVGPQTVDILGY
+574 NFTYVGPQTVEILGY
-589 PLSDWYTD
+589 PLSEWYID
-597 NFWAKHMHP
+597 DFWAKHMHP

-618 SSLSLDNYEFEYR
+618 SSLSQNNYEFEYR
-631 MLAAD
+631 MLTAD
-636 GKVVWLYDIVN
+636 GRVVWLYDIVN

-662 IDITAR
+662 IDITDR

-676 QLLEREQTAR
+676 QLLEREQAAR
-686 AQAEAANRMKDEF
+686 ADAEAANRMKDEF

-727 QTTTGRALE
+727 ETTTSRALE
-736 TIERNTRSL
+736 TIERNTKSL

-756 RIIKGTLH
+756 RIIRGTLH
-764 LNIDRIKLVALVEA
+764 LNIHRVKLVPLVEA

-803 VVIGDANRLQQIVW
+803 VVVGDANRLQQVVW

-847 VSDTGIGIAAEF
+847 VSDTGVGIAAEF

-891 VELHGGTVSAES
+891 VELHGGKVSAES

-924 TNTAEQLSSV
+924 ANTAEQLSSV
-934 VDNQEANNY
+934 GDTQDANNY
-943 LPKLDGLR
+943 LPNLDGLR

-966 MILGQYGAQV
+966 TILGQYGAQV
-976 MAASSASDALLAL
+976 MAAPSANDALLAL
-989 QEYRPHILVSDIGM
+989 QEFRPHILVSDIGM
-1003 PQEDGYTLI
+1003 PQEDGYRLI

-1055 VNPGELAAVVA
+1055 VNPVELAAVVA

>member
-1 MRITPTHYLA
+1 MKGRRFLLA
-11 DFGNNPLAS
+11 
-20 CIKGEATLKGIRSL
+20 
-34 LTPYAVA
+34 PYAVT
-41 LLTVGSALLLTLL
+41 LLAVGSALLLTLL

-78 GMKAGLLATALSTLA
+78 GMKAGLLATALSILA

-99 EPVFSLFIT
+99 EPVFSLFVENLD
-108 SIDSVMRLGLFV
+108 SIVRLGLFM
-120 LVTTI
+120 LVTI
-125 ISLLNSELRT
+125 LISLLISELRT

-151 AKFRKLVD
+151 AKFRRLVE

-167 AKMDGAIAEAN
+167 ANMDGAIAEAN
-178 DAFLR
+178 DAFLT

-200 MIAPEYIEA
+200 MIPPEYIEA
-209 TNSAMPTAG
+209 NNSAMPTAG
-218 YAYAELKTK
+218 YAYAELTTK

-247 LLGSAL
+247 LLGCAL
-253 LENNSNDIIFFVLD
+253 LENNPENVICFVLD

-292 SEGIWCMEL
+292 SEGIWCIEL
-301 EVPISLECSQE
+301 EVPISLDCPED
-312 EQIQHFYQYGYLA
+312 EQIQHFYQYVYLA
-325 ECNNAMAQ
+325 ECNNVMAQ
-333 MYGYSHSK
+333 MYGCSRAE
-341 EIIGARLGDF
+341 EIISARLGDF
-351 VVPSDPHNISYL
+351 LAPSDPHNIAYL
-363 RNFISSNYRLI
+363 RNFIRSNYRLI

-411 DITESKRAE
+411 DITERKRAE
-420 AALRERE
+420 AALCQRE

-451 FNNKGYENW
+451 FNNKGYEDW
-460 FGLPASEIYGKHI
+460 FGLPTSEIYGKHI

-482 QSILPYIETVLSGE
+482 QSILPYVETVLSGE
-496 QVTYETQVPDK
+496 QVTYETQVPNK
-507 DGTNHYVN
+507 DGTNHYIN

-550 SEKRLKTLTEKVR
+550 SEKRLKTLTEKSR
-563 VIPWELNATTG
+563 VIPWDVNATTG
-574 NFTYVGPQTVDILGY
+574 NFTYVGPQTVEILGY
-589 PLSDWYTD
+589 PLSDWYID

-606 EDQEWAIQYCQE
+606 EDQEWAIQYCLE
-618 SSLSLDNYEFEYR
+618 SSLSLNNYEFEYR

-636 GKVVWLYDIVN
+636 GRVVWLYDIVN

-662 IDITAR
+662 IDITDR

-676 QLLEREQTAR
+676 QLLEREQAAR
-686 AQAEAANRMKDEF
+686 ADAEAANRMKDEF

-714 LGWTQLLRSRKFD
+714 LGWTQLLRNRRFD
-727 QTTTGRALE
+727 ETTTGRALE

-764 LNIDRIKLVALVEA
+764 LNIHRVKLVPIVEA

-788 AKEISINCKFDPELG
+788 AKEISINCKFDPEVG
-803 VVIGDANRLQQIVW
+803 VVVGDANRLQQVVW

-842 HVQIR
+842 CVQIR
-847 VSDTGIGIAAEF
+847 VSDTGVGIAAEF

-866 FRQEDSSITRSHGGL
+866 FRQEDSSSTRSHGGL

-891 VELHGGTVSAES
+891 VEFHGGTVSAES

-924 TNTAEQLSSV
+924 ANTAEQLSSV
-934 VDNQEANNY
+934 GDTQDANNY

-966 MILGQYGAQV
+966 TILGQYGAQV
-976 MAASSASDALLAL
+976 MAAPSASDALLAL
-989 QEYRPHILVSDIGM
+989 QEFRPHILVSDIGM

-1055 VNPGELAAVVA
+1055 VNPAELAAVVA

>member
-1 MRITPTHYLA
+1 M
-11 DFGNNPLAS
+11 
-20 CIKGEATLKGIRSL
+20 KGTRFL
-34 LTPYAVA
+34 LSPYGVA
-41 LLTVGSALLLTLL
+41 LLAVSSALLLTLL

-69 AVAVSAWDS
+69 GVAVSAS
-78 GMKAGLLATALSTLA
+78 YGGMEAGLMASALSTLA

-99 EPVFSLFIT
+99 EPVFSLSVANLD
-108 SIDSVMRLGLFV
+108 SIRRLGLFV
-120 LVTTI
+120 LVTTF

-141 MSLQKLQVSE
+141 VSLQKLQASE
-151 AKFRKLVD
+151 AKLRRLVE

-167 AKMDGAIAEAN
+167 ANMDGAIAEAN

-183 MVGYSQEDLL
+183 MVGYSQEDLV
-193 AGLRWRD
+193 AGRVRWRD
-200 MIAPEYIEA
+200 MISPKYIEA
-209 TNSAMPTAG
+209 NNSAI
-218 YAYAELKTK
+218 AELKTK
-227 GVCQPFENEYIRK
+227 GVCQPFENEYIGK
-240 DDSRVPI
+240 DQTCVPI

-253 LENNSNDIIFFVLD
+253 LENNPNDIISFALD
-267 LSERKQ
+267 LSDRKQ
-273 VELALCKSE
+273 IELALCKSE
-282 ERYRTFLEQS
+282 ERYRAFLEQS
-292 SEGIWCMEL
+292 SEGIWCIEL
-301 EVPISLECSQE
+301 EVPISPDCPED
-312 EQIQHFYQYGYLA
+312 EQIQNFYQYVYLA
-325 ECNNAMAQ
+325 ECNNVMAQ
-333 MYGYSHSK
+333 MYGCSRAE
-341 EIIGARLGDF
+341 EIINARLGDF
-351 VVPSDPHNISYL
+351 LVPSDPHNIEYL
-363 RNFISSNYRLI
+363 RNFIRSNYRLI

-392 NLVGIVENG
+392 NLVGILENG

-411 DITESKRAE
+411 DITERKRTE
-420 AALRERE
+420 ATLHERE
-427 DQLRLITNA
+427 DELRLITNA
-436 VPVQISYVDGEQRYR
+436 VPVQISYVDTQQRYR
-451 FNNKGYENW
+451 FNNKGYEDW
-460 FGLPASEIYGKHI
+460 YGLLASEIYGKHI
-473 REIVGESVY
+473 REILGESVY
-482 QSILPYIETVLSGE
+482 QSILPYVEAVLSGE
-496 QVTYETQVPDK
+496 QVTYETQLPHK
-507 DGTNHYVN
+507 DGTHHYINVN
-515 VTYVPQFSQQGKV
+515 YVPQFNQQRKV

-550 SEKRLKTLTEKVR
+550 SEKRLKALTEKVR
-563 VIPWELNATTG
+563 MIPWEVNANTG
-574 NFTYVGPQTVDILGY
+574 NFTYVGPQTVEILGY
-589 PLSDWYTD
+589 SLSDWYID
-597 NFWAKHMHP
+597 NFWEQHMYP
-606 EDQEWAIQYCQE
+606 EDREWAIKYCQE
-618 SSLSLDNYEFEYR
+618 SSLTLDNYEFEYR

-636 GKVVWLYDIVN
+636 GRIVWLYDIVN

-662 IDITAR
+662 LDITDR

-676 QLLEREQTAR
+676 QLLEREQAAR
-686 AQAEAANRMKDEF
+686 ADAEAANRMKDEF

-714 LGWTQLLRSRKFD
+714 LGWTQLLRNRKFD
-727 QTTTGRALE
+727 ETTTTRALE

-764 LNIDRIKLVALVEA
+764 LDMHRIKLVPLVEA

-783 YPAAQ
+783 RPAAE
-788 AKEISINCKFDPELG
+788 AKEISINCRFDGEVG
-803 VVIGDANRLQQIVW
+803 VIVGDVNRLQQVVW

-842 HVQIR
+842 SVQIR
-847 VSDTGIGIAAEF
+847 VSDTGMGIAGEF
-859 LSHVFER
+859 LPHVFER
-866 FRQEDSSITRSHGGL
+866 FRQADSSITRSHGGL

-891 VELHGGTVSAES
+891 VELHGGTVSVES

-924 TNTAEQLSSV
+924 ANTAKQLSSLT
-934 VDNQEANNY
+934 DIQEANNY
-943 LPKLDGLR
+943 LPRLDNLR

-956 DEADARHLLT
+956 DEAEARHLLT
-966 MILGQYGAQV
+966 TILEQYGAQV
-976 MAASSASDALLAL
+976 IAVSSASDALLAL
-989 QEYRPHILVSDIGM
+989 QKVCPHIMVSDIGM
-1003 PQEDGYTLI
+1003 PQEDGYALI
-1012 RQVRALPTDQGG
+1012 RQVRALPAERGG
-1024 RIPAVA
+1024 RVPAVA

-1055 VNPGELAAVVA
+1055 VNPAELAAVVA

>member
-1 MRITPTHYLA
+1 MRATLTHCLA

-20 CIKGEATLKGIRSL
+20 CIKGEATLKAIRFL
-34 LTPYAVA
+34 LASYSVT
-41 LLTVGSALLLTLL
+41 LLAVGSALLLTLL
-54 LQPLLKPTIFLLFFA
+54 LQPLLKPTIFLLFFP
-69 AVAVSAWDS
+69 AVSVSAWYG
-78 GMKAGLLATALSTLA
+78 GMKAGLIATALSTLA
-93 VSYFFL
+93 VSLFLL
-99 EPVFSLFIT
+99 EPVFSLFVDNLK
-108 SIDSVMRLGLFV
+108 SIVRLGLFI
-120 LVTTI
+120 LVTI
-125 ISLLNSELRT
+125 LISLLTSELRT

-141 MSLQKLQVSE
+141 MSLQKLEVSE
-151 AKFRKLVD
+151 AKFRRLVD

-167 AKMDGAIAEAN
+167 ANMDGAIAEAN
-178 DAFLR
+178 DAFLT

-200 MIAPEYIEA
+200 MIPPEYIEA
-209 TNSAMPTAG
+209 NNSAMPTAA

-227 GVCQPFENEYIRK
+227 GVCQPFENEYIHK

-247 LLGSAL
+247 LLGCAL
-253 LENNSNDIIFFVLD
+253 LENNPEHVICFVLN

-273 VELALCKSE
+273 V
-282 ERYRTFLEQS
+282 
-292 SEGIWCMEL
+292 
-301 EVPISLECSQE
+301 
-312 EQIQHFYQYGYLA
+312 
-325 ECNNAMAQ
+325 
-333 MYGYSHSK
+333 
-341 EIIGARLGDF
+341 
-351 VVPSDPHNISYL
+351 
-363 RNFISSNYRLI
+363 
-374 DAESHEIDKQ
+374 
-384 GNSKYFLN
+384 
-392 NLVGIVENG
+392 
-401 LLVRAWGTQR
+401 
-411 DITESKRAE
+411 E

-427 DQLRLITNA
+427 DQLCLITNA
-436 VPVQISYVDGEQRYR
+436 LPVQIFYVDDEQRYR
-451 FNNKGYENW
+451 FNNKGYEDW
-460 FGLPASEIYGKHI
+460 FKIPTSEIYGKHI

-507 DGTNHYVN
+507 DGTNHYLN
-515 VTYVPQFSQQGKV
+515 ITYVPQFSQQGKV

-536 DITLHKLAEAALKQ
+536 DITLYKLAQAALKQ
-550 SEKRLKTLTEKVR
+550 SEKRLKTLTEKAR
-563 VIPWELNATTG
+563 VIPWEVNATTG
-574 NFTYVGPQTVDILGY
+574 NFTYVGPQTVEVLGY

-597 NFWAKHMHP
+597 DFWAKQMHP
-606 EDQEWAIQYCQE
+606 EDREWAIEYCLE
-618 SSLSLDNYEFEYR
+618 SSLSLNNYEFEYR

-636 GKVVWLYDIVN
+636 GRVVWLYDIVN
-647 VVRDENGPQLLHGFM
+647 VVRDENGPQLLHGFI
-662 IDITAR
+662 IDITDR
-668 KQAEQERE
+668 KQAEQECE
-676 QLLEREQTAR
+676 QLLKREQIAR
-686 AQAEAANRMKDEF
+686 ADAEAANRMKDEF

-714 LGWTQLLRSRKFD
+714 LGWTQLLRNRRFD
-727 QTTTGRALE
+727 ETTTGQALE

-756 RIIKGTLH
+756 RIIRGTLH
-764 LNIDRIKLVALVEA
+764 LNIHRVKLAPVVEA

-788 AKEISINCKFDPELG
+788 AKEISINCKFDPEVG
-803 VVIGDANRLQQIVW
+803 VVMGDANRLQQVVW

-822 AVKFTPKG
+822 AVKFTPNG
-830 GRVDVQL
+830 GRIDVQL

-842 HVQIR
+842 CVQIR
-847 VSDTGIGIAAEF
+847 VRDTGVGIAAEF
-859 LSHVFER
+859 LCHVFER

-891 VELHGGTVSAES
+891 VELHGGTVCAES
-903 PGIGQGATFI
+903 LGIGQGATFI
-913 VNLPMKAVYVE
+913 VNLPMKAVYVDA
-924 TNTAEQLSSV
+924 NTAQQLSSV
-934 VDNQEANNY
+934 GDIEGVNNY
-943 LPKLDGLR
+943 LPNLDGLR

-966 MILGQYGAQV
+966 MILRQYGAQV
-976 MAASSASDALLAL
+976 MAAPSASDALLAL

-1055 VNPGELAAVVA
+1055 VNPGELAAVIA